1 MYVLIAYDIR
11 SDKKRTKLAKNL
23 LQFGIRTQKSIFECE
38 INKKELSIIKKI
50 AEKFSDDED
59 LVSVYEIYEKDT
71 KRIGDVKYLEINDL
85 IF

>member
-38 INKKELSIIKKI
+38 INKKELGIIKKI

-71 KRIGDVKYLEINDL
+71 KRIGDVKYLEIDDL